1 MKFALFMIMCSYV
14 AGECMAPVPM
24 DTYYNDMYSCMNA
37 GYQHSLD
44 KSIEVGAE
52 QINEYKIYMKF
63 ICMETD
69 VIVPPGKPT

>member
-1 MKFALFMIMCSYV
+1 MKFALLMIMCSYV
-14 AGECMAPVPM
+14 AGECMDPVPM
-24 DTYYNDMYSCMNA
+24 DTYYNDMYSCLNA

-44 KSIEVGAE
+44 KSIEVGAK

>member
-1 MKFALFMIMCSYV
+1 MKFALLMIMCSYV

-44 KSIEVGAE
+44 KSIEVGQE
-52 QINEYKIYMKF
+52 QINEYRIYMKF
-63 ICMETD
+63 ICVETD

>member
-44 KSIEVGAE
+44 KSIEVGEE
-52 QINEYKIYMKF
+52 QINEYRIYMKF
-63 ICMETD
+63 ICVESD
-69 VIVPPGKPT
+69 VIIPPGKPS

>member
-1 MKFALFMIMCSYV
+1 MKFALLMIMCSYV

-44 KSIEVGAE
+44 KSIEVGEE

-63 ICMETD
+63 ICVETD

>member
-1 MKFALFMIMCSYV
+1 MKFALLMIMCSYV

-44 KSIEVGAE
+44 KSIEVGEE

>member
-1 MKFALFMIMCSYV
+1 MKFALLMIMCSYV

-44 KSIEVGAE
+44 KSIEVGEE
-52 QINEYKIYMKF
+52 QINEYRIYMKF
-63 ICMETD
+63 ICVETN

>member
-1 MKFALFMIMCSYV
+1 MKFALLMIMCSYV

-37 GYQHSLD
+37 GYQHSLN
-44 KSIEVGAE
+44 KSIEVGEE

-63 ICMETD
+63 ICVETD

>member
-1 MKFALFMIMCSYV
+1 MKFTLLMIICSYI
-14 AGECMAPVPM
+14 AGECTEPVPM
-24 DTYYNDMYSCMNA
+24 NTYYNDMYSCMNA

-44 KSIEVGAE
+44 KSIELGAE
-52 QINEYKIYMKF
+52 QINEYKIYIKF

>member
-1 MKFALFMIMCSYV
+1 MKFALLMIMCSYI

-44 KSIEVGAE
+44 KSIEVGEE
-52 QINEYKIYMKF
+52 QINEYRIYMKF
-63 ICMETD
+63 ICVETD

>member
-1 MKFALFMIMCSYV
+1 MKFSLFMIMCSYV
-14 AGECMAPVPM
+14 AGECMPPHQM
-24 DTYYNDMYSCMNA
+24 PTKYNDLYSCMNA
-37 GYQHSLD
+37 GYKESLD

>member
-44 KSIEVGAE
+44 KSIEVGEE

-63 ICMETD
+63 ICVETD

>member
-1 MKFALFMIMCSYV
+1 MKFALLMIMCSYV

-44 KSIEVGAE
+44 KSIEVGEE
-52 QINEYKIYMKF
+52 QINEYRIYMKF
-63 ICMETD
+63 ICVETD
-69 VIVPPGKPT
+69 VIIPPGKPT

>member
-1 MKFALFMIMCSYV
+1 MKFALLMIMCSYV

-44 KSIEVGAE
+44 KSIEVGEE
-52 QINEYKIYMKF
+52 QINEYRIYMKF
-63 ICMETD
+63 ICVETD

>member
-1 MKFALFMIMCSYV
+1 MKFALLMIMCSYV

-44 KSIEVGAE
+44 KSIEVGKE
-52 QINEYKIYMKF
+52 QTVSYTHLRAH
-63 ICMETD
+63 ET
-69 VIVPPGKPT
+69 

>member
-1 MKFALFMIMCSYV
+1 MKFALLMIMCSYV

-44 KSIEVGAE
+44 KIIEVGEE
-52 QINEYKIYMKF
+52 QINEYRIYMKF
-63 ICMETD
+63 ICVETD

>member
-1 MKFALFMIMCSYV
+1 MKFALLMIMCSYV

-44 KSIEVGAE
+44 KSIEVGEE

-63 ICMETD
+63 ICTELD

>member
-1 MKFALFMIMCSYV
+1 MKFALLMIMCSYV

-44 KSIEVGAE
+44 KSIEVGEE
-52 QINEYKIYMKF
+52 QINEYRIYMKF
-63 ICMETD
+63 ISVETD
-69 VIVPPGKPT
+69 VIIPPGKPT

>member
-14 AGECMAPVPM
+14 AGECMDPVPM
-24 DTYYNDMYSCMNA
+24 NTYYKDMYSCLNA

-63 ICMETD
+63 ILSL
-69 VIVPPGKPT
+69 IHI

>member
-1 MKFALFMIMCSYV
+1 MCIR
-14 AGECMAPVPM
+14 
-24 DTYYNDMYSCMNA
+24 DRYSCLNA

>member
-1 MKFALFMIMCSYV
+1 MKFALLMIMCSYV

-24 DTYYNDMYSCMNA
+24 NTYYNDMYSCMNA

-44 KSIEVGAE
+44 KSIEVGEE
-52 QINEYKIYMKF
+52 QINEYRIYMKF
-63 ICMETD
+63 ICVETD